1 MNKIGFWSNRTSND
15 DSTIPVPA
23 KKIIP
28 EWFANA
34 KKYWKDEDDKE
45 FIVAPGEK
53 GLGFKSC
60 PALLDTFTAGYLLV
74 TPCDVV
80 VYKQDNKR
88 LIVSSPGFDDFCEA
102 RPYMGEFNYPHGYG
116 KDSFHWFPSWGFDLP
131 EGYSALVLHPINRY
145 ELPFLT
151 TNGIIDSDRYG
162 SPGLM
167 PFFLKEGFIGVIPK
181 GTPFAQIIPFKR
193 EEWKAEYKFLEEK
206 QMIERHEKTAGK
218 YRVPFGGI
226 YKRQTWV
233 QKKYE

>member
-1 MNKIGFWSNRTSND
+1 MNKIGFWSNRSANN

-34 KKYWKDEDDKE
+34 KKYWKDENNQE

-60 PALLDTFTAGYLLV
+60 PALLDIFSSGYLLV

-88 LIVSSPGFDDFCEA
+88 LVVSAQGFDDFCES
-102 RPYMGEFNYPHGYG
+102 RPYMGEFNYPYGYG
-116 KDSFHWFPSWGFDLP
+116 TDSFHWFPNWGFDLP
-131 EGYSALVLHPINRY
+131 KGYSALVLHPLNRY

-151 TNGIIDSDRYG
+151 TNGIIDSDKYG

-167 PFFLKEGFIGVIPK
+167 PFFLKEDFTGIIPK

-193 EEWKAEYKFLEEK
+193 EDWKAEYKFLKEEE
-206 QMIERHEKTAGK
+206 MIARHEKTAGQ

>member
-1 MNKIGFWSNRTSND
+1 MNKIGFWSNRSANN

-34 KKYWKDEDDKE
+34 KKYWKDENNQE

-60 PALLDTFTAGYLLV
+60 PALLDIFSSGYLLV

-88 LIVSSPGFDDFCEA
+88 LVVSAQGFDDFCES
-102 RPYMGEFNYPHGYG
+102 RPYMGEFNYPYGYG
-116 KDSFHWFPSWGFDLP
+116 TDSFHWFPNWGFDLP
-131 EGYSALVLHPINRY
+131 KGYSALVLHPLNRY

-151 TNGIIDSDRYG
+151 TNGIIDSDKYG

-167 PFFLKEGFIGVIPK
+167 PFFLKEDFTGVIPK

-193 EEWKAEYKFLEEK
+193 EDWKAEYKFLKEEE
-206 QMIERHEKTAGK
+206 MIARHEKTAGQ

>member
-1 MNKIGFWSNRTSND
+1 MNKISFWSNRVANNN
-15 DSTIPVPA
+15 STTPLPA

-34 KKYWKDEDDKE
+34 KKYWKDENDQE
-45 FIVAPGEK
+45 YTVSAEEK

-60 PALLDTFTAGYLLV
+60 PALLDIFSAGYLFV
-74 TPCDVV
+74 TPCDVAI
-80 VYKQDNKR
+80 YKEGNKKNA
-88 LIVSSPGFDDFCEA
+88 VSSLGFEDFCES
-102 RPYMGEFNYPHGYG
+102 RPFMGEFSY
-116 KDSFHWFPSWGFDLP
+116 P
-131 EGYSALVLHPINRY
+131 EGYGRDPLNRY

-167 PFFLKEGFIGVIPK
+167 PFFIKEDFTGIIPK

-193 EEWKAEYKFLEEK
+193 EDWKAEYNFVTEEE
-206 QMIERHEKTAGK
+206 MIKRHEKTAGK

-226 YKRQTWV
+226 YKRHTWV

>member
-1 MNKIGFWSNRTSND
+1 MNKISFWSNRVANNN
-15 DSTIPVPA
+15 STTPVPS

-34 KKYWKDEDDKE
+34 KKYWKDENDQE
-45 FIVAPGEK
+45 YMVTPEEK

-60 PALLDTFTAGYLLV
+60 PALLDIFSAGYLLV
-74 TPCDVV
+74 TPCDVAI
-80 VYKQDNKR
+80 YKQGDKK
-88 LIVSSPGFDDFCEA
+88 IAVSSPGFEDFCES
-102 RPYMGEFNYPHGYG
+102 RPFMGEFNYPEGYG
-116 KDSFHWFPSWGFDLP
+116 KDSFHWYPSWGFDLP
-131 EGYSALVLHPINRY
+131 EGYSALVVHPLNRY

-167 PFFLKEGFIGVIPK
+167 PFFLKKDFTGIIPK

-193 EEWKAEYKFLEEK
+193 ENWKAEYNFVTEEE
-206 QMIERHEKTAGK
+206 MIKRHEKNAGK

-226 YKRQTWV
+226 YKRYTWV